1 MESNQVGYIG
11 IGRMGGR
18 MAKRL
23 LDAGYSLAVY
33 DANPAAMAPLTALGA
48 RACATP
54 AEVAAHSSIV
64 MSCLP
69 GPEEVAEVMEGP
81 QGVLS
86 IAGGSRLLIEMSTIG
101 PAQSRELARR
111 SREAGFAYI
120 DAPIS
125 NGVGPAE
132 TGELTIMVGG
142 ERGDFDRA
150 QPVLRHL
157 GNRLYHM
164 GDIGTGNFT
173 KIANQVIYLSYV
185 ASVCEIARA
194 ARGLNMDVPNFIDVM
209 RNSVAGRPMMTH
221 WEDRFENGDR
231 VAGFQISRLLKDLQ
245 LGADVCA
252 EHAFDIPV
260 LETVINTYKKASDAG
275 HADLDMTAIYSV
287 DQD

>member
-69 GPEEVAEVMEGP
+69 GPEEVAEVMDGP

-86 IAGGSRLLIEMSTIG
+86 IAGGNRLLIEMSTIG

-157 GNRLYHM
+157 GNRCAKSR
-164 GDIGTGNFT
+164 GRR
-173 KIANQVIYLSYV
+173 V
-185 ASVCEIARA
+185 ASTWTCPTSS
-194 ARGLNMDVPNFIDVM
+194 M
-209 RNSVAGRPMMTH
+209 
-221 WEDRFENGDR
+221 
-231 VAGFQISRLLKDLQ
+231 
-245 LGADVCA
+245 
-252 EHAFDIPV
+252 
-260 LETVINTYKKASDAG
+260 
-275 HADLDMTAIYSV
+275 
-287 DQD
+287 

>member
-54 AEVAAHSSIV
+54 AEVAAQSSIV

-86 IAGGSRLLIEMSTIG
+86 IAGGNRLLIEMSTIG
-101 PAQSRELARR
+101 PAQSRALARR

-194 ARGLNMDVPNFIDVM
+194 ARGLDMDVPNFIDVM

-252 EHAFDIPV
+252 EHAFDIPG